1 VVMAT
6 DTRIPRQASR
16 HREMR
21 ACSRIGSVMVEFLL
35 VMPILLIVL
44 LTVIEFGMFFSN
56 MQQVAL
62 ACRVGA
68 EVASQSGS
76 LPNTGPVPTNITDA
90 IGQQLGSSG
99 IRYGAV
105 ILQHNVNGSTYTLT
119 TPDSLPPS
127 CSPPPTDLP
136 PTPPPATNYGRLSVR
151 ITICVPMTELAPNCL
166 AIFGFDLSGRY
177 AKYSTTFRYE
187 G

>member
-1 VVMAT
+1 MAT
-6 DTRIPRQASR
+6 DTRIPPQASR

-21 ACSRIGSVMVEFLL
+21 ACSRVGSVMVEFLL

-62 ACRVGA
+62 ACRAGA

-90 IGQQLGSSG
+90 IRQQLGSSG
-99 IRYGAV
+99 ISYGAV
-105 ILQHNVNGSTYTLT
+105 ILEHNVNGSTYTLT
-119 TPDSLPPS
+119 TPDSLPPT

-136 PTPPPATNYGRLSVR
+136 PAPNYGRLSVR

-166 AIFGFDLSGRY
+166 AIFGFTLSGRY
-177 AKYSTTFRYE
+177 AKCSTTFRYE